1 MWQFLTTRHTQKR
14 SETPSKA
21 KHSGGSPAWHGP
33 PHLRMHIQR
42 SSPLRRCHPPSGCHN
57 ARRPLA
63 DNAETRASISTECP
77 VPRAPCLPPL
87 RSWQQQ
93 VEPRRSSILRLRQF
107 SPRARRAFDRKR
119 RSGFFAKKHRP
130 VYLLLWAIT
139 SASAAIVAAFVG
151 LHRGSRD
158 RGIWHFFSPTIRV
171 LENTRKRSTL
181 LQRATVF
188 GEGKMWI

>member
-1 MWQFLTTRHTQKR
+1 MWQFLTTRHTQKS

-21 KHSGGSPAWHGP
+21 KHSDGSPAWHGP
-33 PHLRMHIQR
+33 PHLRKHIQR
-42 SSPLRRCHPPSGCHN
+42 RSPLRRCHPPSGCHN

-77 VPRAPCLPPL
+77 VPRAC
-87 RSWQQQ
+87 
-93 VEPRRSSILRLRQF
+93 RRCGVGSSRLSPVAAPF
-107 SPRARRAFDRKR
+107 SVSGNFHPVPRRAFDRKR

-130 VYLLLWAIT
+130 VYLLLWAIR